1 MSAPRRAPTGPTR
14 HAPTGPTCRPHA
26 LGGIVVEIPGVH
38 LVSEANQRGHTIA
51 KAGRVRTQR
60 TAVLQT
66 LRTIAGDVP
75 ALPCRVAITRVS
87 PGQGLDTDNLVG
99 SAKACRD
106 GVAEWLGIDDGSDV
120 VEWFVCEERG
130 PWAVR
135 VEVVPVRAWST
146 AAASSRVVQTG
157 AVTELDATL
166 DAVTLQGLRD
176 RIDALL
182 AGERRDM
189 VLRVGAVRLRL
200 HAQRGD
206 R

>member
-1 MSAPRRAPTGPTR
+1 MSAPR
-14 HAPTGPTCRPHA
+14 HAPTGPSCRPHA

-38 LVSEANQRGHTIA
+38 LISEANQRGHTIA

-66 LRTIAGDVP
+66 LRTIAGAPP

-106 GVAEWLGIDDGSDV
+106 GVAEWLGIDDGSDT
-120 VEWFVCEERG
+120 VEWFVCETRG

-135 VEVVPVRAWST
+135 IEVVPVRAWST
-146 AAASSRVVQTG
+146 AAASSRVVQAG
-157 AVTELDATL
+157 AVTEVDATL
-166 DAVTLQGLRD
+166 AGEMLRALRD
-176 RIDALL
+176 KIDAML
-182 AGERRDM
+182 AGERSE
-189 VLRVGAVRLRL
+189 VAFRVGAVRLRL
-200 HAQRGD
+200 HAQRSG